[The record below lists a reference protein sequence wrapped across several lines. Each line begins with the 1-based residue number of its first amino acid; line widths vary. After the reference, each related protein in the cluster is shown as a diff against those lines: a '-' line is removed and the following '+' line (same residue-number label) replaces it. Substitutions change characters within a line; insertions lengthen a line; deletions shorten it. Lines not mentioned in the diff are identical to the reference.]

1 MQSAAGKGFKSQVQD
16 WFSFYFAD
24 SINSTKKM
32 ACNIFEPQL
41 SAVCKHKES

>member
-16 WFSFYFAD
+16 GLV
-24 SINSTKKM
+24 SILQILLIVQRKWL
-32 ACNIFEPQL
+32 AIFEPQL